1 MTSVLNNHQFK
12 QIEKGINKH
21 KELQMKA
28 LVLGGAGAVC
38 SETTRDLAI
47 YSNFEK
53 IVIAEYNTDAGNKL
67 AKSINDP
74 RLEVIAFDA
83 NDYDAM
89 LKLFPGYDVVINGL
103 PWKYDLPVTKACVE
117 VGVNGLDVSTEEDQ
131 WDYDAAAKEKDIVF
145 IPGVGATPGITNA
158 MAKHAADQMD
168 DVDDIQIYFAAFRCP
183 APAPGL
189 LITFLWEFHPK
200 TEGRVYY
207 EDGEFHWVG
216 PFEGLKKITF
226 PGEIGEQ
233 EVCYIPHPE
242 TRTMPKSL
250 GARKVSVRGCFPPH
264 AMRLAKAMLESGLYS
279 EEPIVV
285 KGVETNALE
294 MMHEILLK
302 LPETKETPIWAYGL
316 VVDVYGKKDGKDIM
330 IKHWSEHP
338 PMAEWGG
345 KAAYYKNIA
354 IPLSIG
360 AQMIVRGD
368 VDARG
373 VVPPEIALDPI
384 IFFDELKLRGITIGE
399 ETKWL

>member
-1 MTSVLNNHQFK
+1 
-12 QIEKGINKH
+12 
-21 KELQMKA
+21 MKT

-38 SETTRDLAI
+38 CETTRDLAN
-47 YSNFEK
+47 SSTFDE
-53 IVIAEYNTDAGNKL
+53 IVVADYNLEAANKL
-67 AKSINDP
+67 IESIGDP
-74 RLEVIAFDA
+74 RLKAIFFDA
-83 NDYDAM
+83 EDYDSM

-103 PWKYDLPVTKACVE
+103 PWKYDLAVTKACVE

-131 WDYDAAAKEKDIVF
+131 WSYDKTAKEKDLVF

-158 MAKHAADQMD
+158 MARHAADQMD
-168 DVDDIQIYFAAFRCP
+168 DVDDIQINFAAFRCP

-216 PFEGLKKITF
+216 PFKGLKNITF

-250 GARKVSVRGCFPPH
+250 GAKKVSVRGCFPPH
-264 AMRLAKAMLESGLYS
+264 AMRLAKTMLEAGLYS
-279 EEPIVV
+279 EESITI
-285 KGVETNALE
+285 KGIETNALE
-294 MMHEILLK
+294 MMHEILLTLK
-302 LPETKETPIWAYGL
+302 QTKETPLWAYGL
-316 VVDVYGKKDGKDIM
+316 VVEVFGKVDGKDVK
-330 IKHWSEHP
+330 IKLWSEHP
-338 PMAEWGG
+338 PMDEWDG

-360 AQMIVRGD
+360 AQMIARGD
-368 VDARG
+368 VEIRG
-373 VVPPEIALDPI
+373 VVPPETAIDPL
-384 IFFDELKLRGITIGE
+384 IFFDELKKRRIVVKE
-399 ETKWL
+399 ELKWL

>member
-1 MTSVLNNHQFK
+1 
-12 QIEKGINKH
+12 
-21 KELQMKA
+21 MKT

-38 SETTRDLAI
+38 KETTRDLAQF
-47 YSNFEK
+47 SKFDE
-53 IVIAEYNTDAGNKL
+53 IVVADNNLDAANKL
-67 AKSINDP
+67 IESIDDP
-74 RLEVIAFDA
+74 RLKAISFNAE
-83 NDYDAM
+83 DYGSM

-117 VGVNGLDVSTEEDQ
+117 VGVHGLDVSTEEDQ
-131 WDYDAAAKEKDIVF
+131 WSYDAAAKEKDIVF

-158 MAKHAADQMD
+158 MARRAADQMD
-168 DVDDIQIYFAAFRCP
+168 EVDDIQINFAAFRCP

-200 TEGRVYY
+200 TEGRVFY
-207 EDGEFHWVG
+207 EDGDFHWVG
-216 PFEGLKKITF
+216 PFKGLKNINF

-250 GARKVSVRGCFPPH
+250 GAKKVSVRGCFPPH

-279 EEPIVV
+279 EEPITVM
-285 KGVETNALE
+285 GVETNALE
-294 MMHEILLK
+294 MMHELLLA
-302 LPETKETPIWAYGL
+302 LPGTKETPLWAYGL
-316 VVDVYGKKDGKDIM
+316 VVDVFGKKDGKG
-330 IKHWSEHP
+330 IKIRLWSEHP
-338 PMAEWGG
+338 PMDEWGG

-368 VDARG
+368 VGIRG
-373 VVPPEIALDPI
+373 VVPPETAFDPLV
-384 IFFDELKLRGITIGE
+384 FFDELNLRDISVGE
-399 ETKWL
+399 EVMWIE